1 MRRTNR
7 AGLLSGIVAM
17 MLWITGANAV
27 AGTAVARV
35 LPTGDGIELEFPA
48 DAGSQKEVIPLFQSG
63 TIRYFSAGIGQ
74 VEREAAYPPFA
85 LKLVFTA
92 GGKPFV
98 TGVGVTVRNA
108 KGAAVLTIPREQ
120 STGPWLF
127 IDLPEGA
134 YEVVASL
141 GGVTHTMKSVAI
153 RRGHVTTQHIRWAE
167 DRSPPLPAE
176 AGPES

>member
-1 MRRTNR
+1 MRRSDQ
-7 AGLLSGIVAM
+7 GLLMSGIVAVT
-17 MLWITGANAV
+17 LWLTGVEAM

-35 LPTGDGIELEFPA
+35 MPTGDGIEVEFPA
-48 DAGSQKEVIPLFQSG
+48 DGGSQKEVIPLFQSG
-63 TIRYFSAGIGQ
+63 KVRYFSAGIGQ

-98 TGVGVTVRNA
+98 TGVGITVRHA

-120 STGPWLF
+120 ITGPWLF

-134 YEVVASL
+134 YDVAASL
-141 GGVTHTMKSVAI
+141 GGVTQTVKGIKI
-153 RRGHVTTQHIRWAE
+153 RRGHVTTQHVRWAE

-176 AGPES
+176 VGPES